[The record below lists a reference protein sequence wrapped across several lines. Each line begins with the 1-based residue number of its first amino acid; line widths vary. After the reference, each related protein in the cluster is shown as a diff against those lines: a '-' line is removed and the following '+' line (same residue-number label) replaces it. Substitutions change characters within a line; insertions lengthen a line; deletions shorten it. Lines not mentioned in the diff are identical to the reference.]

1 MACYAIQIKLAF
13 LSYTSFTDHCWISP
27 QLIVHLYS
35 EDMYTC
41 ITPPTWSSLHGCTL
55 GGILPLFISG
65 IYQRPVLSSSM
76 CQVLSHNQL
85 MYMMKHLIVELPY
98 QELVTLYCLVI
109 SSQVPLM
116 DLGPGFHLLRWCESV
131 YAII

>member
-98 QELVTLYCLVI
+98 QELVTCSLVLPYHLI
-109 SSQVPLM
+109 ASPSYGYKPWLPLVAAS
-116 DLGPGFHLLRWCESV
+116 LPCN
-131 YAII
+131 

>member
-1 MACYAIQIKLAF
+1 
-13 LSYTSFTDHCWISP
+13 
-27 QLIVHLYS
+27 
-35 EDMYTC
+35 
-41 ITPPTWSSLHGCTL
+41 
-55 GGILPLFISG
+55 
-65 IYQRPVLSSSM
+65 
-76 CQVLSHNQL
+76 